1 MVTNGRGKNP
11 LGMLTAGQ
19 RNLRITIE
27 HIADQIPVD
36 KIFALKNRHAGKIRK
51 CRMNRIEFVPYPAN
65 RRVGKEACHDRIF
78 NGKHRKPPGIKV

>member
-36 KIFALKNRHAGKIRK
+36 EIFALKTGTPGK
-51 CRMNRIEFVPYPAN
+51 YAN
-65 RRVGKEACHDRIF
+65 VE
-78 NGKHRKPPGIKV
+78 